1 MADLGLS
8 QARQTG
14 NLGNTPAGA
23 TGYPSGSRGDAY
35 GERISQLSGNKGS
48 SQSAEQAETIRV
60 P

>member
-14 NLGNTPAGA
+14 NAGNTPAGK
-23 TGYPSGSRGDAY
+23 TGYPVSSRGEAY
-35 GERISQLSGNKGS
+35 GEHNSQSSGNKAP
-48 SQSAEQAETIRV
+48 SQSVAQAETIRV

>member
-14 NLGNTPAGA
+14 NAGNTPAGK
-23 TGYPSGSRGDAY
+23 TGYPVGARGEAY
-35 GERISQLSGNKGS
+35 GERTSQLVSNRGL